1 MKLSVESYTLMQ
13 KLGDFKGLETIKKA
27 GFDCVDMSYCW
38 LNQNSHLLAD
48 DYKEYALLLRSHLD
62 GLGLA
67 CNQAHAPFEVKY
79 GEEFDF
85 SNPHYLA
92 VARAIESASILGAKT
107 IVVHS
112 IGLKKDSQIFFDRA
126 YNLAYY
132 KSLKPLCEKFNIR
145 VAVENLCDFD
155 DKRKHFQ
162 GRLGKAGE
170 LCEFIRDID
179 SPYFVACVDVGH
191 AAMAGSEPENFLSG
205 MDGSILMALHVQD
218 GNYREDSHTLPY
230 LGEYNWTA
238 IMQALKQIDYKG
250 ELTFE
255 IVKYLKH
262 VPEELLL
269 DALCFAEK
277 IGRHLISV
285 FNEKSI

>member
-1 MKLSVESYTLMQ
+1 MKLSIESYTLMQ

-27 GFDCVDMSYCW
+27 GFDCVDMSYYW
-38 LNQNSHLLAD
+38 QNENSQLLGD
-48 DYKEYALLLRSHLD
+48 EYKEYAFLLRDYLD
-62 GLGLA
+62 ELGLV

-92 VARAIESASILGAKT
+92 VARAIESASILGAKA

-126 YNLAYY
+126 YNLDYY
-132 KSLKPLCEKFNIR
+132 KSLQPLCEKFNISI
-145 VAVENLCDFD
+145 AVENLCDFD

-162 GRLGKAGE
+162 GRLGKASE
-170 LCEFIRDID
+170 LCEFIREID

-191 AAMAGSEPENFLSG
+191 AAMAGNEPESFLSG
-205 MDGSILMALHVQD
+205 MDGAFLMALHVQD

-230 LGEYNWTA
+230 LGEFNWPA
-238 IMQALKQIDYKG
+238 IMKALKQIDYKG

-255 IVKYLKH
+255 IVKYLRH
-262 VPEELLL
+262 VPKEFLL

-277 IGRHLISV
+277 IGRHLISI
-285 FNEKSI
+285 FDEK